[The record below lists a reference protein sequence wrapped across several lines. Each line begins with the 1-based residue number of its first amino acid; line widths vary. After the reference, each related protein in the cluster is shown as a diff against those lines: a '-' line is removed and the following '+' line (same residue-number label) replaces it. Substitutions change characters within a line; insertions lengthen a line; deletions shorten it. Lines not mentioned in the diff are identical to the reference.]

1 MIRNESGKA
10 VTEGTVDLVHDDALI
25 VDGRD
30 PTHLMYLFTREEKP
44 DYYDS
49 LREGGLTAILVDAIW
64 LYDHF
69 GDLARNLSTW
79 YTRVAERSDRL
90 AIAHSVADVHRA
102 KAEGK
107 TAFILTAQNSD
118 WVEEDLSLVP
128 MARRLGIR
136 VSQVVYQSKNAA
148 GDGCG
153 EKSDSGLS
161 KFGVSLVHAFNDA
174 GIVIDLS
181 HAGPRTAL
189 DTIRE
194 SRQPVI
200 FSHSNAKALCD
211 APRNV
216 DDGILEALG
225 RNGGVIGASAY
236 NQVIAPGADETGA
249 TMDQFIDQIDYM
261 VDRIG
266 IDHVG
271 FGLDAG
277 EGRTELEIR
286 TLHARAR
293 GLGKA
298 PRVRYLPDLD
308 ERRKAKNLTRALLRR
323 GYSEH
328 DTRKILGGNF
338 LRVFREV
345 WGE

>member
-1 MIRNESGKA
+1 MTALDNDI
-10 VTEGTVDLVHDDALI
+10 VDLTHDRALI

-49 LREGGLTAILVDAIW
+49 LHEGGLTAILVDAIW
-64 LYDHF
+64 LYDDF
-69 GDLARNLSTW
+69 GDLARNLYTW
-79 YTRVAERSDRL
+79 YARVAERSQRL
-90 AIAHSVADVHRA
+90 AIAHSVADIRKA

-107 TAFILTAQNSD
+107 TAFVLTAQNSD

-136 VSQVVYQSKNAA
+136 VSQIVYQSKNAA

-153 EKSDSGLS
+153 EKNDSGLS

-181 HAGPRTAL
+181 HAGPKTAL

-200 FSHSNAKALCD
+200 FSHSNARALCE

-216 DDGILEALG
+216 DDELLVELA
-225 RNGGVIGASAY
+225 RKGGVIGASAY

-261 VDRIG
+261 VNKIG

-277 EGRTELEIR
+277 EGRTPLEIKI
-286 TLHARAR
+286 LHTKAR

-298 PRVRYLPDLD
+298 PKVRYLPELD

-323 GYSEH
+323 GYSEE
-328 DTRKILGGNF
+328 DTMKILGGNF
-338 LRVFREV
+338 LRVFEEV
-345 WGE
+345 WGR